1 MNRIFYITLIMS
13 LVVVTQTGVVAASSS
28 DQERARALSAAGIIV
43 PLGKITS
50 QLRERRID
58 HILEVELES
67 NAAGHYYEIEAL
79 DDQGRVRKLKYDATT
94 GQLLSEQDDD

>member
-1 MNRIFYITLIMS
+1 MNRTFYITLIMS
-13 LVVVTQTGVVAASSS
+13 LVVVTQSGVVAASS
-28 DQERARALSAAGIIV
+28 DHERARELSASGAIV

-67 NAAGHYYEIEAL
+67 NDAGHYYEIEAL

-94 GQLLSEQDDD
+94 GRFLSEHDDD